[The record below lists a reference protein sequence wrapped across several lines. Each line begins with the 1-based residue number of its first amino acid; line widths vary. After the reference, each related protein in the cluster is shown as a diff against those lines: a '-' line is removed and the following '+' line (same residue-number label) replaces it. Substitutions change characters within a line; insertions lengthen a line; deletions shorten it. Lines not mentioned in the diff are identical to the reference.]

1 MKRQITTDDATI
13 LRRFAYCPV
22 CGGADFAPN
31 TAKSLRCG
39 DCGTELFLNPAAA
52 VVAVIRD
59 DEGRLLA
66 VRRRR
71 EPARGTLDLPGGF
84 CDVGEAAEEG
94 VRREVM
100 EETGLRVEATEFL
113 FSLPNIYRYSGIDI
127 PTTDLFF
134 LCRLPDNAPSP
145 HAMDDAEECL
155 WLKPEEIRP
164 EEFGL
169 SSIRKGVERLLDS
182 DFLNKANE

>member
-1 MKRQITTDDATI
+1 MKRQTTTDDATI

-39 DCGTELFLNPAAA
+39 VCGTELFLNPAAA

-84 CDVGEAAEEG
+84 CDVGESAEEG

-100 EETGLRVEATEFL
+100 EETGLRVETADFL
-113 FSLPNIYRYSGIDI
+113 FSLPNMYRYSGIDI

-134 LCRLPDNAPSP
+134 LCHVTDAASAN
-145 HAMDDAEECL
+145 AMDDAAECL
-155 WLKPEEIRP
+155 WLRREEIVLA
-164 EEFGL
+164 EFGL
-169 SSIRKGVERLLDS
+169 DSIRTGVEKLL
-182 DFLNKANE
+182 NEL